1 LVTITPAEAGGQVQP
16 LEPFPS
22 WIPAF
27 AGMTTVRGDPA
38 MVAELAAPLPIAAAG
53 RGAIELRGLTKRY
66 GDEPVVNAIAASI
79 APAEF
84 FSLLGPSGSGKT
96 TTLMMVAGFVR
107 PDAGTVLLDG
117 EDIAQLPPQK
127 RGFGMVFQN
136 YAIFPHLNVFENIAF
151 PLRARRWANEA
162 IGERVNW
169 ALELVRLGR
178 FADRDARRLSGGQQ
192 QRVALARAIVFHPPV
207 VLMDEPLGALDK
219 NLRFEMQVEIKE
231 IQQRLGM
238 TVLYVTHDQEE
249 AMSMSDRIAI
259 LNHGRIEQIGS
270 PGEVYERPANPFVG
284 RFLGEA
290 NLIAGT
296 VMADVGEVVRLRL
309 PSGRELRAP
318 RSGSCGSGR
327 GMLFIRPERVEITPG
342 GSGAGDPEA
351 NMLAGKVRRCSFLG
365 NILRYAVDLDGA
377 SPLIVDLQN
386 AAGVSPLPV
395 GASVVLRW
403 PVADSLILR
412 SED

>member
-1 LVTITPAEAGGQVQP
+1 
-16 LEPFPS
+16 
-22 WIPAF
+22 
-27 AGMTTVRGDPA
+27 
-38 MVAELAAPLPIAAAG
+38 MVAELAAPAPLTPACA
-53 RGAIELRGLTKRY
+53 AIELRGLTKRY
-66 GDEPVVNAIAASI
+66 GEETVVDAIAASI
-79 APAEF
+79 APGEF

-107 PDAGTVLLDG
+107 PDGGAIVVDG
-117 EDIAQLPPQK
+117 RDIAAVPPQK

-136 YAIFPHLNVFENIAF
+136 YAIFPHLNVFENVAF
-151 PLRARRWANEA
+151 PLRARHWAKDA
-162 IGERVNW
+162 IGERVSW

-178 FADRDARRLSGGQQ
+178 FADRDARQLSGGQQ

-259 LNHGRIEQIGS
+259 MNHGQIHQVGP
-270 PGEVYERPANPFVG
+270 PGEVYERPATPFVG

-290 NLIAGT
+290 NLIDGALLAEGG
-296 VMADVGEVVRLRL
+296 DVARLRL
-309 PSGRELRAP
+309 PSGQELRAP
-318 RSGSCGSGR
+318 RSNSCGIGPA
-327 GMLFIRPERVEITPG
+327 MLFIRPERVEIAPG
-342 GSGAGDPEA
+342 TAAAGDPAA
-351 NMLAGKVRRCSFLG
+351 NALAGKIRRCSFLG

-377 SPLIVDLQN
+377 TPITVDLQN
-386 AAGVSPLPV
+386 AAGVAPLPV
-395 GASVVLRW
+395 GAPVVLRW
-403 PVADSLILR
+403 PVADSLILAA
-412 SED
+412 EA

>member
-1 LVTITPAEAGGQVQP
+1 L
-16 LEPFPS
+16 
-22 WIPAF
+22 
-27 AGMTTVRGDPA
+27 
-38 MVAELAAPLPIAAAG
+38 APLAPIIAVG
-53 RGAIELRGLTKRY
+53 GGAIELRRLTKRY
-66 GDEPVVNAIAASI
+66 GEETVVNAIAASI
-79 APAEF
+79 APGEF

-107 PDAGTVLLDG
+107 PDGGTVLLDG
-117 EDIAQLPPQK
+117 QDIAAVPPQK

-151 PLRARRWANEA
+151 PLRARHWAKDA
-162 IGERVNW
+162 IGERVTW

-178 FADRDARRLSGGQQ
+178 FADRDARQLSGGQQ

-219 NLRFEMQVEIKE
+219 NLRFEMQIEIKE
-231 IQQRLGM
+231 IQQRLGT

-259 LNHGRIEQIGS
+259 MNHGRIDQVGR

-290 NLIAGT
+290 NLIEGT
-296 VMADVGEVVRLRL
+296 VMAQVGEVARLRL
-309 PSGRELRAP
+309 PSGQELRALH
-318 RSGSCGSGR
+318 SNGCGTGR
-327 GMLFIRPERVEITPG
+327 GMLFIRPERVEIGPVTAA
-342 GSGAGDPEA
+342 SADPSTNA
-351 NMLAGKVRRCSFLG
+351 LAGRVRRCSFLG
-365 NILRYAVDLDGA
+365 NILRYAVDLEGA
-377 SPLIVDLQN
+377 PPITVDRQN

-395 GASVVLRW
+395 GAPVVLRW
-403 PVADSLILR
+403 PVADSLILPG
-412 SED
+412 EA

>member
-1 LVTITPAEAGGQVQP
+1 MVQMDPVLAERADIGPAAA
-16 LEPFPS
+16 EPARS
-22 WIPAF
+22 
-27 AGMTTVRGDPA
+27 GSV
-38 MVAELAAPLPIAAAG
+38 AAPAAAPETFA

-66 GDEPVVNAIAASI
+66 GDERVVNEVAVSI
-79 APAEF
+79 APGEF

-96 TTLMMVAGFVR
+96 TTLMMVAGFVQ
-107 PDAGTVLLDG
+107 PDKGAILLDG
-117 EDIAQLPPQK
+117 EDIAQVPPQK

-151 PLRARRWANEA
+151 PLRARRWAKELVA
-162 IGERVNW
+162 ERVAW
-169 ALELVRLGR
+169 ALDLVQLGR
-178 FADRDARRLSGGQQ
+178 FGDRFAHQLSGGQQ

-259 LNHGRIEQIGS
+259 LNRGRIDQVGS

-290 NLIAGT
+290 NLIEGAVLGEGG
-296 VMADVGEVVRLRL
+296 DVARFSL
-309 PSGRELRAP
+309 PSGQELRAP
-318 RSGSCGSGR
+318 RNPGDGSGR
-327 GMLFIRPERVEITPG
+327 ALLFIRPERVEIAPG
-342 GSGAGDPEA
+342 TAVLSDPGV
-351 NMLAGKVRRCSFLG
+351 NLLQGTVRRCSFLG
-365 NILRYAVDLDGA
+365 NILRYAVAIDGA
-377 SPLIVDLQN
+377 APVTVDLQN
-386 AAGVSPLPV
+386 AIGVVPLPI
-395 GASVVLRW
+395 GTPVVLRW
-403 PVADSLILR
+403 PVADSLLLPA
-412 SED
+412 EV

>member
-1 LVTITPAEAGGQVQP
+1 MVEMDPVLAER
-16 LEPFPS
+16 S
-22 WIPAF
+22 WTA
-27 AGMTTVRGDPA
+27 A
-38 MVAELAAPLPIAAAG
+38 MVAELAPPARTAAA
-53 RGAIELRGLTKRY
+53 RGGAVELRGLTKRY
-66 GDEPVVNAIAASI
+66 GEEIVVDAIAAAI
-79 APAEF
+79 APGEF

-107 PDAGTVLLDG
+107 PDGGTILVDS
-117 EDIAQLPPQK
+117 EDIVAVPPQK

-151 PLRARRWANEA
+151 PLRARHWAKDA
-162 IGERVNW
+162 IDERVNW

-178 FADRDARRLSGGQQ
+178 FADRDARQLSGGQQ

-259 LNHGRIEQIGS
+259 MDHGHIHQVGS
-270 PGEVYERPANPFVG
+270 PSEVYERPANPFVG

-290 NLIAGT
+290 NLIEGT
-296 VMADVGEVVRLRL
+296 LIAPAGEVVRLRL
-309 PSGRELRAP
+309 PSGAELRAP
-318 RSGSCGSGR
+318 RSNGCGAGP
-327 GMLFIRPERVEITPG
+327 GMLFIRPERVEIAPVAAAFGEPSANRLPG
-342 GSGAGDPEA
+342 T
-351 NMLAGKVRRCSFLG
+351 VRRCSFLG
-365 NILRYAVDLDGA
+365 NILRYAVDVDGA
-377 SPLIVDLQN
+377 APITVDLQN
-386 AAGVSPLPV
+386 AAGVTPLPA
-395 GASVVLRW
+395 GAPVVLRW
-403 PVADSLILR
+403 PVADSLILPG
-412 SED
+412 EG

>member
-1 LVTITPAEAGGQVQP
+1 MDSDLADGRRAAAMAVPAPPGP
-16 LEPFPS
+16 
-22 WIPAF
+22 
-27 AGMTTVRGDPA
+27 
-38 MVAELAAPLPIAAAG
+38 AAG
-53 RGAIELRGLTKRY
+53 RSAIELRGLTKRY
-66 GDEPVVNAIAASI
+66 GEEIVVNDIAASI
-79 APAEF
+79 AAGEF

-96 TTLMMVAGFVR
+96 TTLMMVAGFVQ
-107 PDAGTVLLDG
+107 PDSGAILLDG
-117 EDIAQLPPQK
+117 EDIAATPPQK

-151 PLRARRWANEA
+151 PLRARHWPKPKIA
-162 IGERVNW
+162 ERVNW

-178 FADRDARRLSGGQQ
+178 FADRYARQLSGGQQ

-259 LNHGRIEQIGS
+259 LNHGRIDQVGS

-290 NLIAGT
+290 NLIEGTIAGQ
-296 VMADVGEVVRLRL
+296 VGQFVRLAL
-309 PSGRELRAP
+309 SSGQELRAP
-318 RSGSCGSGR
+318 LGSASVIGR
-327 GMLFIRPERVEITPG
+327 GMLFIRPERVDIAA
-342 GSGAGDPEA
+342 GSIAATDPLTNA
-351 NMLAGKVRRCSFLG
+351 LMGTVHRCSFLG
-365 NILRYAVDLDGA
+365 NILRYSVDVDGIA
-377 SPLIVDLQN
+377 PVKVDLQN
-386 AAGVSPLPV
+386 AVGVAPLRAGAP
-395 GASVVLRW
+395 VVLRW
-403 PVADSLILR
+403 PVAESLILPAET
-412 SED
+412 SCG

>member
-1 LVTITPAEAGGQVQP
+1 
-16 LEPFPS
+16 
-22 WIPAF
+22 
-27 AGMTTVRGDPA
+27 
-38 MVAELAAPLPIAAAG
+38 MVAERALAVPLAAPDIG
-53 RGAIELRGLTKRY
+53 RACGAIELRGLTKRY
-66 GDEPVVNAIAASI
+66 GEETVVNAIAASI
-79 APAEF
+79 APGEF

-107 PDAGTVLLDG
+107 PDGGTVLLDG
-117 EDIAQLPPQK
+117 EDIAALPPQK

-151 PLRARRWANEA
+151 PLRARHWAKHA
-162 IGERVNW
+162 IGERVTW
-169 ALELVRLGR
+169 ALELVRLDR
-178 FADRDARRLSGGQQ
+178 FGDRDARQLSGGQQ

-259 LNHGRIEQIGS
+259 MDHGRIYQVGS
-270 PGEVYERPANPFVG
+270 PGEVYERPANAFVG

-290 NLIAGT
+290 NLIEGT
-296 VMADVGEVVRLRL
+296 LMGETGEVVRLLL
-309 PSGRELRAP
+309 PSGQELRAP
-318 RSGSCGSGR
+318 RHASCGNRR
-327 GMLFIRPERVEITPG
+327 GTLFIRPERVEIAL
-342 GSGAGDPEA
+342 GAAASSDRSV
-351 NMLAGKVRRCSFLG
+351 NTLAGKVRRCSFLG
-365 NILRYAVDLDGA
+365 NILRYAVDIDGA
-377 SPLIVDLQN
+377 APITIDLQN
-386 AAGVSPLPV
+386 AAGVVPLPV
-395 GASVVLRW
+395 GAPVVLRW